1 MRAEKRL
8 AELEVAAEEARTPQD
23 VALILAEEKAIKETI
38 GATRLDEVAHQLI
51 RLASN
56 PDQVRAF
63 LNVAEEQ
70 QEGTLVFLSRILSTK
85 RTES

>member
-8 AELEVAAEEARTPQD
+8 AELEIAAEEARTPED
-23 VALILAEEKAIKETI
+23 VALILAEEQAIKETI

-56 PDQVRAF
+56 PDQMRVF

-70 QEGTLVFLSRILSTK
+70 REGTLLFLAQVLTIK